1 MMENADPTLI
11 GKFKDALYSFAMFG
25 MTQQAV
31 VDMKAIG
38 TMVIVGGLS
47 AFGGSFLTARDNA
60 FELKQYAKAQEEFR
74 IEMRQ
79 YMREQTIEV
88 RSLADR
94 LTRQEI
100 MTNAIHAPNAG
111 GNGMAG
117 MNGNGRSK

>member
-1 MMENADPTLI
+1 MIEQADLTLL
-11 GKFKDALYSFAMFG
+11 GKLKDGFASLVFFG

-31 VDMKAIG
+31 VDMKAIA

-100 MTNAIHAPNAG
+100 MTSAINAPNAG
-111 GNGMAG
+111 MSGMA
-117 MNGNGRSK
+117 GNGRSK

>member
-1 MMENADPTLI
+1 MIEHAADMGLI
-11 GKFKDALYSFAMFG
+11 AKFKDSIYSFVLFG
-25 MTQQAV
+25 MTQQTM

-38 TMVIVGGLS
+38 TMIVVGSIS

-79 YMREQTIEV
+79 YMREATIEV
-88 RSLADR
+88 RSLSDR

-100 MTNAIHAPNAG
+100 MLNATNPQVG
-111 GNGMAG
+111 LNGVS
-117 MNGNGRSK
+117 NGRSK